1 MKKLSRRYFK
11 FTLVFVGFIFT
22 LSLVHWMGDG
32 LFLKPSLAEA
42 ANPAIGLTKDN
53 PGIRTAIQVQN
64 KHTERLMGIPG
75 VVGHGVGISSDGEPV
90 IKIFVA
96 RAGIPGIPSALE
108 GVPTKVEVTGMVIAY
123 ADPTARFPRPV
134 PIGVSTGHPDITAG
148 TIGCRV
154 TDGTYVYAL
163 SNNHIYANEN
173 DANIGDAALQ
183 PGPYDG
189 GQDPGDAI
197 GTLYDF
203 EPIFFDG
210 RDNTIDAAIA
220 ISSESDI
227 GCSTPVD
234 GYVIPGSDPVA
245 ASIGL
250 DVQKYGRTTGL
261 TQGEVSE
268 IGVTVDVCY
277 QTKGPFLC
285 VKSAKFVDQIA
296 ITPGAF
302 AAGGDSGSLIVTDDS
317 NKNPVGLL
325 FAGSST
331 HTFAN
336 RIGPVLDAF
345 GVIIDSGGPVE
356 PVTDIATSEVNAPSP
371 VVQGEE
377 VSVHVTVQNIGNQD
391 AGSFAVVLRDLTDV
405 LDIDTQTVSSLAAG
419 TSTTLNFLW
428 NTSTAS
434 IENHTLEGSHDL
446 ADDNPSND
454 AATAVVVIEEALTD
468 IAITEVNAPS
478 PVVQGEEVSVHV
490 TVQNIGNQD
499 AGSFAVVLRDL
510 TDVLDIDTQTVSS
523 LAAGTSTTL
532 NFLWNTSTASIENH
546 TLEGSHDLAD
556 DNSSNDAETA
566 VVTVNEA
573 GGITLTATGYKVKG
587 RQKADLEWGGAE
599 EGTPVNI
606 YRDDVFIETTEN
618 DGVYTD
624 NIDNVGGGS
633 YIYQVCEEGTTTCSN
648 KATVTF

>member
-1 MKKLSRRYFK
+1 MKNLSRRYFK

-53 PGIRTAIQVQN
+53 PGIKTAIEAQN
-64 KHTERLMGIPG
+64 RHTERLMGIPG

-123 ADPTARFPRPV
+123 VDRTARFPRPV

-154 TDGTYVYAL
+154 TDGSKVYAL
-163 SNNHIYANEN
+163 SNNHVYANEG
-173 DANIGDAALQ
+173 DASIGDSALQ

-220 ISSESDI
+220 ISSESDL

-331 HTFAN
+331 RTIAN
-336 RIGPVLDAF
+336 PIDPVLDAF

-356 PVTDIATSEVNAPSP
+356 PVTDIATTEVNAPSS
-371 VVQGEE
+371 VVKGDQ
-377 VSVHVTVQNIGNQD
+377 VDVYVTVQNAGNQD
-391 AGSFAVVLRDLTDV
+391 VNSFDVVLKDLTDG
-405 LDIDTQTVSSLAAG
+405 LDIGNQTVSSLAAG

-428 NTSTAS
+428 DTSTAS
-434 IENHTLEGSHDL
+434 LVDHELEGSHNL
-446 ADDNPSND
+446 S
-454 AATAVVVIEEALTD
+454 
-468 IAITEVNAPS
+468 
-478 PVVQGEEVSVHV
+478 
-490 TVQNIGNQD
+490 
-499 AGSFAVVLRDL
+499 
-510 TDVLDIDTQTVSS
+510 
-523 LAAGTSTTL
+523 
-532 NFLWNTSTASIENH
+532 
-546 TLEGSHDLAD
+546 D
-556 DNSSNDAETA
+556 DNSANDAVTT

-573 GGITLTATGYKVKG
+573 SEITLTATGYKVRG
-587 RQKADLEWGGAE
+587 RHHADLAWNGANSDFVDIWRDGALIATTSN
-599 EGTPVNI
+599 EGT
-606 YRDDVFIETTEN
+606 
-618 DGVYTD
+618 YTD
-624 NIDNVGGGS
+624 NTNNVGGGS
-633 YIYQVCEEGTTTCSN
+633 YIYQVCEQDTSTCSN
-648 KATVTF
+648 EATVTF